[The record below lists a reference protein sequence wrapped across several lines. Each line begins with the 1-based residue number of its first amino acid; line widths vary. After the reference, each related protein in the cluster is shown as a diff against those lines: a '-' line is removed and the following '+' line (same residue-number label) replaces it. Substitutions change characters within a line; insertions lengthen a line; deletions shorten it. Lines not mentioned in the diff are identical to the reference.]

1 MLALREGTGFLQGK
15 EVSLCL
21 AKVAFD
27 WDGNLSIP
35 SFQWKHDIQKGNNYF
50 FTSEVPQGV
59 PNLQRCILVET
70 NVMRKAISKECAQP
84 NRTLQKSLS
93 FPAASLP
100 ITPFFFAQSSFT
112 SAICF
117 LF

>member
-35 SFQWKHDIQKGNNYF
+35 SFQWKHDIRK
-50 FTSEVPQGV
+50 
-59 PNLQRCILVET
+59 ET
-70 NVMRKAISKECAQP
+70 IISSL
-84 NRTLQKSLS
+84 RKSLRES
-93 FPAASLP
+93 PTYNVAY
-100 ITPFFFAQSSFT
+100 
-112 SAICF
+112 
-117 LF
+117 